1 MSNIV
6 TRKTPNFTI
15 YTAHSRLIVRLQ
27 IKQMTCKYIII
38 DSDSQSSIIL
48 QSYIATLS
56 EFQFSAYASN
66 REEGINCILENNPEI
81 IFLGTNT
88 SESKVEIDLT
98 LINELYKYMVV
109 LPKIVVI
116 SSSKELAYDVMK
128 HDIYDFILKPF
139 QKIDVL
145 KTLMKYRKEKS
156 YLNTI
161 DLTRLTSIKVAK
173 TKVVPDLNNEEIL
186 ESISNEVN
194 TPLYNNGLD
203 YGSSNGSQKQTVEVV
218 YNLDTQ
224 KTQEQ
229 LVEIVKQSLE
239 SNRESTFVDVNE
251 NKEVPER
258 KSILC
263 IKSYGDYRF
272 IEFDDIVYLK
282 ADNNSTDIILSNGD
296 SITAFKTL
304 KHFEE
309 SLPDEFMRIHN
320 SHIINIK
327 YVSRIHLGN
336 TDCYL
341 QKGKIKLP
349 FSKSYKENINS
360 IIELFTA
367 NNINED

>member
-1 MSNIV
+1 M
-6 TRKTPNFTI
+6 I
-15 YTAHSRLIVRLQ
+15 Y
-27 IKQMTCKYIII
+27 KYVII
-38 DSDSQSSIIL
+38 DSNSQSSMIL
-48 QSYIATLS
+48 KSYIATLA

-66 REEGINCILENNPEI
+66 QEEGINCVLENNPEI

-98 LINELYKYMVV
+98 FISELNKYMFV

-116 SSSKELAYDVMK
+116 SSSKELAYNVMK

-145 KTLMKYRKEKS
+145 KTLMKFRKEKS

-161 DLTRLTSIKVAK
+161 GLTRLTSIKEAK
-173 TKVVPDLNNEEIL
+173 TKVVSLLNDEAL
-186 ESISNEVN
+186 LKPISNEIN
-194 TPLYNNGLD
+194 SPLHYNGLD
-203 YGSSNGSQKQTVEVV
+203 YSSSNGSQKQTVEVD
-218 YNLDTQ
+218 YIFDTQ
-224 KTQEQ
+224 KIQEQ
-229 LVEIVKQSLE
+229 LVAIINQSLE
-239 SNRESTFVDVNE
+239 SNIKSTLKYINNNGE
-251 NKEVPER
+251 TQER
-258 KSILC
+258 KSILS

-272 IEFDDIVYLK
+272 IEFDDVVFLK

-304 KHFEE
+304 KHFEK
-309 SLPDEFMRIHN
+309 SLPDEFIRIHN

-349 FSKSYKENINS
+349 FSKSYKDNINS

-367 NNINED
+367 NDNNED

>member
-1 MSNIV
+1 M
-6 TRKTPNFTI
+6 
-15 YTAHSRLIVRLQ
+15 
-27 IKQMTCKYIII
+27 
-38 DSDSQSSIIL
+38 L

-145 KTLMKYRKEKS
+145 KTLMKFRKEKS

-161 DLTRLTSIKVAK
+161 DLTRLTSIKEAK
-173 TKVVPDLNNEEIL
+173 TKVDPVQNDDAIL
-186 ESISNEVN
+186 EPISNEVN
-194 TPLYNNGLD
+194 NTSFYNNGLD
-203 YGSSNGSQKQTVEVV
+203 FGSSNGSQKQTVEVD

-224 KTQEQ
+224 KIQEQ

-239 SNRESTFVDVNE
+239 SNRKSTLVGVNE
-251 NKEVPER
+251 NEETPER

-272 IEFDDIVYLK
+272 IEFDDVVYLK

-367 NNINED
+367 NDISED

>member
-1 MSNIV
+1 M
-6 TRKTPNFTI
+6 
-15 YTAHSRLIVRLQ
+15 
-27 IKQMTCKYIII
+27 
-38 DSDSQSSIIL
+38 L

-145 KTLMKYRKEKS
+145 KTLMKFRKEKS

-161 DLTRLTSIKVAK
+161 DLTRLTSIKEAK
-173 TKVVPDLNNEEIL
+173 TKVVPVQNDDALL
-186 ESISNEVN
+186 EPISNEVN
-194 TPLYNNGLD
+194 NTSFYNNGLD
-203 YGSSNGSQKQTVEVV
+203 FGSSNGSQKQTVEVD

-224 KTQEQ
+224 KIQEQ

-239 SNRESTFVDVNE
+239 SNRKSNLVGVNE
-251 NKEVPER
+251 NEETPER

-272 IEFDDIVYLK
+272 IEFDDVVYLK

-367 NNINED
+367 NDISED

>member
-1 MSNIV
+1 
-6 TRKTPNFTI
+6 
-15 YTAHSRLIVRLQ
+15 
-27 IKQMTCKYIII
+27 MTYKYIII
-38 DSDSQSSIIL
+38 DSDSQSSMIL

-145 KTLMKYRKEKS
+145 KTLMKFRKEKS

-161 DLTRLTSIKVAK
+161 DLTRLTSIKEAK
-173 TKVVPDLNNEEIL
+173 TKVVPVLNDDALL
-186 ESISNEVN
+186 EPISNEVN
-194 TPLYNNGLD
+194 NTSLYNNGLD
-203 YGSSNGSQKQTVEVV
+203 FGSSNGSHKQTVEVD

-224 KTQEQ
+224 KIQEQ

-239 SNRESTFVDVNE
+239 SNRKYTLAGVNE
-251 NKEVPER
+251 NEETPER

-272 IEFDDIVYLK
+272 IEFDDVVYLK

-367 NNINED
+367 NDISED